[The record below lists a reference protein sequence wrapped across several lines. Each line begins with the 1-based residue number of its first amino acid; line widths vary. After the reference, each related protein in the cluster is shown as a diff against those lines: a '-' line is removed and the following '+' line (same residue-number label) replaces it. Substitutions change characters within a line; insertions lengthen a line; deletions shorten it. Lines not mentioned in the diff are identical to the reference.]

1 MREGRVREG
10 MEEGRGKDERGNGRY
25 GTVHGGKGKEEGGRE
40 ERGYSPSKL
49 QFLAPPLAVTG
60 AGFE

>member
-1 MREGRVREG
+1 